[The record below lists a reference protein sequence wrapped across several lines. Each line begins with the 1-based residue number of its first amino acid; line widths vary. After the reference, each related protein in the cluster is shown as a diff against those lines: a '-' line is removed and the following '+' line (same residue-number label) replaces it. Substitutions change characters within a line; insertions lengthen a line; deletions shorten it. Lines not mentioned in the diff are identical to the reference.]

1 MSVVHFICSTQP
13 IHTVPEDVIGHFS
26 VFQVEA
32 HTPATSVGRKQD
44 SALRIKIST
53 KHNCIT
59 CTPYRFIPVSARGM
73 VRGKGRKVV
82 PGWNIKLLQQPFLL
96 FSLQKINIAFIE
108 SK

>member
-26 VFQVEA
+26 VFQVDA

-53 KHNCIT
+53 KHNWIP
-59 CTPYRFIPVSARGM
+59 CTPYRSIPVSARGD
-73 VRGKGRKVV
+73 GKGEGEGSGPWVEH
-82 PGWNIKLLQQPFLL
+82 QTFAATL
-96 FSLQKINIAFIE
+96 FAIFFTKD
-108 SK
+108 